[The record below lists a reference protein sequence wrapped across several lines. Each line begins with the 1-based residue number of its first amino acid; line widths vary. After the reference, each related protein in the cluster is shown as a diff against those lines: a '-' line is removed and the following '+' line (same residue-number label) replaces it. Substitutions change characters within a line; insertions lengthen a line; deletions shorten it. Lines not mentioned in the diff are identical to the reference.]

1 MAKTVLI
8 VDDSKSLRQVVSM
21 ALKGAG
27 YDVIEAENGQEALKI
42 LNETAMINLIVSDV
56 NMPIMNGLEFA
67 QKVKGMDIH
76 KYTPILMLTTESAT
90 DKKDTAK
97 AAGVKAWMTKPFAP
111 TALVNAA
118 AKLAK

>member
-1 MAKTVLI
+1 MAKTILI
-8 VDDSKSLRQVVSM
+8 VDDSKSLRQVVAM

-42 LNETAMINLIVSDV
+42 LGETAMINLIVSDV
-56 NMPIMNGLEFA
+56 NMPVMGGLEFA

-76 KYTPILMLTTESAT
+76 KYTPILMLTTESST
-90 DKKDTAK
+90 EKKDTAK
-97 AAGVKAWMTKPFAP
+97 AAGVKAWMVKPFAP